1 MTYRPHSLSANA
13 LYSAWCSLSPVIKL
27 AAYVLLSLFI
37 ATSSMSTNA
46 DNTSKN
52 SEQISRV
59 QKIKAAYLYHL
70 TKFIDWPPQHS
81 NKPGDSIN
89 VCVVGESQ
97 FTDFLQQLESKMAK
111 GRPIDVIPIKPSE
124 KNTYQCHIIF
134 YQESKIDKRKQ
145 LMDFVNHGT
154 LTVGEQNSF
163 TDEGGMVS
171 MVIIENHINLM
182 INYTLTKQ
190 AGILVSAN
198 LLEVATIVE

>member
-13 LYSAWCSLSPVIKL
+13 LHSAWCSLSSVIKL

-37 ATSSMSTNA
+37 ATSSMSTSA

-52 SEQISRV
+52 SEHISRS

-70 TKFIDWPPQHS
+70 TKFIDWPQQHS
-81 NKPGDSIN
+81 NKLSDSIN

-97 FTDFLQQLESKMAK
+97 FTDFLQQLESKKAK

-124 KNTYQCHIIF
+124 KHTYQCHIVF
-134 YQESKIDKRKQ
+134 YQESKTDKSKQ

-182 INYTLTKQ
+182 INYTLTKR